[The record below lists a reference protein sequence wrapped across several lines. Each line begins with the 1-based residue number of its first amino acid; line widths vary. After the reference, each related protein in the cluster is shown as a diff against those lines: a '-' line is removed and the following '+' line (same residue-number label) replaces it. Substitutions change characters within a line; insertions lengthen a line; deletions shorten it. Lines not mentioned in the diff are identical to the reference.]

1 MEYTIAWVAT
11 VGILMTVFGAAVVFR
26 YGQPFQA
33 PGGGS
38 ALAVF
43 EDTETHKRDMVRY
56 ARFAKIGLSLVIFG
70 SIFQV
75 SAVWLSV
82 LT

>member
-1 MEYTIAWVAT
+1 MEYTIAGIGT
-11 VGILMTVFGAAVVFR
+11 LGILMTVAGAALVFR

-56 ARFAKIGLSLVIFG
+56 AFFAKFGLFSVISG
-70 SIFQV
+70 SILQV
-75 SAVWLSV
+75 LAVWLSV